1 MRTIIL
7 SLVAAGAGSCAHT
20 RESAPAKPNAP
31 ASSSAAT
38 ATPAPGATPE
48 FPALLEVS
56 RVQLLVRDAPVDDL
70 YERITFHVIENG
82 ANDLIYVGVKYGMW
96 SDGEFDLRKF
106 EKLIYTG
113 HIEHLINEDVLIN
126 MGDVLP
132 KPTGGL
138 RVTRVTGW
146 FK

>member
-1 MRTIIL
+1 MRVIFL
-7 SLVAAGAGSCAHT
+7 SLVTAAAGSCANT
-20 RESAPAKPNAP
+20 SETAPPEPGAP
-31 ASSSAAT
+31 ASS
-38 ATPAPGATPE
+38 TPE
-48 FPALLEVS
+48 FPAQLEVS

-70 YERITFHVIENG
+70 HERLTFHVIENG
-82 ANDLIYVGVKYGMW
+82 GNDLIYVGVKYGMW

-113 HIEHLINEDVLIN
+113 RIERLLNEDVLIN

-132 KPTGGL
+132 KPPQGGL
-138 RVTRVTGW
+138 RVTRVTGR